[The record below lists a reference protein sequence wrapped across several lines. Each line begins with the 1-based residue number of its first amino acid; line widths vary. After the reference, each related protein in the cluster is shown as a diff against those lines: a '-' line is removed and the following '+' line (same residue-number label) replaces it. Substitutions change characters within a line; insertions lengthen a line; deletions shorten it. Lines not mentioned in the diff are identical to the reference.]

1 MSPDP
6 LRLTRR
12 GLLARAARNA
22 TAGIAAAAV
31 PRWLRAG
38 EAGSPPDRLAAGPPA
53 RVALA
58 AGERRGDT
66 VLAALRMIEDDIR
79 RALRGKRRVLLK
91 PNMVCIHTPLACSH
105 AECLEAILDFLAPM
119 VKEEIILG
127 DSPAG
132 GRATEGFE
140 TLDYRR
146 LARTYRLR
154 FADFDDEP
162 VDMLHAV
169 DHRFQP
175 VPVRTVR
182 LLLDP
187 ETFVVSAAI
196 PKTHDRAVVTL
207 SLKNV
212 VVGSAIKDPGFR
224 WGADSRGH
232 NDKIFIHGGPRN
244 QAIHYNLFS
253 LARRIRPDL
262 SVLDG
267 HAGMEGNGPCT
278 GTAVEHRIALASTDW
293 LAADR
298 VAVELMGFDFRKV
311 GYLWFAARAGLGQ
324 GDLDRIEVLG
334 EPPARHLRSYRPHD
348 TIEEQYQW
356 MTREA

>member
-1 MSPDP
+1 MNIQP

-12 GLLARAARNA
+12 LLLARAARHA
-22 TAGIAAAAV
+22 AAGAAAAGL
-31 PRWLRAG
+31 PRWLQAA
-38 EAGSPPDRLAAGPPA
+38 EVPPPASRPATGPPA
-53 RVALA
+53 RVALT
-58 AGERRGDT
+58 AGEHRGDA

-79 RALRGKRRVLLK
+79 RAMRNKRRVLLK

-105 AECLEAILDFLAPM
+105 AECLEAVLDFLSPM
-119 VKEEIILG
+119 VKEDIILG

-162 VDMLHAV
+162 TDVLYAC
-169 DHRFQP
+169 DHRLQP
-175 VPVRTVR
+175 VPVRVVR

-212 VVGSAIKDPGFR
+212 VVGSAIKDPGFT

-253 LARRIRPDL
+253 LARLIRPDL
-262 SVLDG
+262 SILDG
-267 HAGMEGNGPCT
+267 HAGMEGNGPCS
-278 GTAVEHRIALASTDW
+278 GTAVDHRVAVASTDW

-324 GDLDRIEVLG
+324 GDLDRIELLG
-334 EPPARHLRSYRPHD
+334 EPLERHMRQYRPHD
-348 TIEEQYQW
+348 SIEEQYQW